1 MWFNK
6 IRTKHWLLLF
16 AGILAIGL
24 VAFVGLVVV
33 VSADPAAG
41 ANGSD
46 ILRAVIGDRAT
57 AAIEGALFQVQDA
70 VQRVEYGLGLAKP
83 STPWQVPSAGAV
95 ASSPKSPAP
104 QPGGATGRKSSPLAL
119 VPNPSGQTGGMFPVR
134 KAWQPAPLSPLG
146 GRPGEGIWTPYLQDS
161 SGRTVAYRA
170 FLVPDANRPYAIV
183 AVVAFDLSH
192 TRLHFVLG
200 YKEPYSPDGPKRSGA
215 MPPADKQ
222 PGVLLA
228 MFNGGFKA
236 NNGHYGAMA
245 DGVQALPPIP
255 GLGTVA
261 IYKDGQVRIG
271 AWGHDLQPSADML
284 AWRQNGPL
292 VIQDGRI
299 NPMIY
304 NDNAVDWGYTFKG
317 VVPTWRSGIGISPD
331 GGTLYY
337 FAGPSLSVEAL
348 ANCMQDAGVSQAI
361 QLDINNYWV
370 FFAAIHWMNG
380 KPKPDPLFPQMDQN
394 TDRYLYPYERDF
406 FYVTAKP

>member
-1 MWFNK
+1 MRGK
-6 IRTKHWLLLF
+6 QSGLKVLLMLATGIMV
-16 AGILAIGL
+16 AGIVGFGGL
-24 VAFVGLVVV
+24 VLV
-33 VSADPAAG
+33 VSANPAAG
-41 ANGSD
+41 AHGSD
-46 ILRAVIGDRAT
+46 ILRALMGDQAT

-70 VQRVEYGLGLAKP
+70 IQQVEYGLGLAKP
-83 STPWQVPSAGAV
+83 ATPWQVPSRTAA
-95 ASSPKSPAP
+95 ASTAKPPDHKPSE
-104 QPGGATGRKSSPLAL
+104 ATGGKSSPLAL
-119 VPNPSGQTGGMFPVR
+119 VPNSSSQTSSMFPVR

-146 GRPGEGIWTPYLQDS
+146 GRPGEGLWAPYLQDS

-215 MPPADKQ
+215 MPAADKQ

-245 DGVQALPPIP
+245 DGIQALPPIP

-261 IYKDGQVRIG
+261 IYNDGEVRIG
-271 AWGHDLQPSADML
+271 AWGHDLQPSPNMV

-331 GGTLYY
+331 RGTLYY

-370 FFAAIHWMNG
+370 FFAAIHWTNG
-380 KPKPDPLFPQMDQN
+380 KPIPDPLFPQMDQN